1 MTRRILV
8 VDDDRV
14 MVKTLCD
21 IFRLRGWEPRA
32 AYSGKEAVEAQQAEQ
47 YQVVLM
53 DIRMPDMDGISA
65 SKVMR
70 TDNPDV
76 RIFLMTAHT
85 GPYAVREVVRE
96 GTLQVVQKPIDMASL
111 LNLLE

>member
-1 MTRRILV
+1 MNRRILV
-8 VDDDRV
+8 VDDDRA

-21 IFRLRGWEPRA
+21 IFRLRGWEPHGV
-32 AYSGKEAVEAQQAEQ
+32 YSGREAVEAQQEGR
-47 YQVVLM
+47 YPVVLM
-53 DIRMPDMDGISA
+53 DIKMPDMDGISA

-70 TDNPDV
+70 TENPDL

-96 GTLQVVQKPIDMASL
+96 GAFQVVQKPIDIASL
-111 LNLLE
+111 LDMLE